1 MLPKTRQFS
10 QNAVDALRNPQ
21 VQKALMGVNDGF
33 DRGRQRAIDEITP
46 RRWEELREHG
56 REIKRHAIENLDY
69 YLDVLTSNVEQ
80 NGGVVHFALDAKEA
94 NEIVLDIAQRN
105 NVRIVT
111 KSKSMV
117 SEELA
122 LNDAL
127 ERESIEVVET
137 DLGEYIIQL
146 SHETPFHIVAPAI
159 HKTKEEVSALF
170 EEKLGTEPET
180 DVDALTGIARG
191 KMREKF
197 MQADMGIS
205 GVNFAVAETG
215 TVSVVSNEGNGR
227 MCTSLPRIHLALMGI
242 EKVIPTLEDLGAL
255 YRLLRRAATGQRTT
269 SYFTLVSGP
278 RRHDDE
284 DGPDQFHLVVIDNGR
299 SRLLADPNLRESLYC
314 IRCGACLN
322 VCPVYRK
329 VGGHSYGWVYPGPI
343 GAVITPVMV
352 GLDQAR
358 DLPFASTLCG
368 ACRDVCPLKIEIPN
382 MLLTLRSQMNASPDR
397 QRRARSIERLV
408 FILWSRIVS
417 TDWALAQ
424 VRNISAFL
432 QKPFVSKGRM
442 RRLPL
447 PVFTKWTKNRDFPAL
462 AKRSFHDLWRDR
474 LKNQD

>member
-1 MLPKTRQFS
+1 
-10 QNAVDALRNPQ
+10 
-21 VQKALMGVNDGF
+21 
-33 DRGRQRAIDEITP
+33 
-46 RRWEELREHG
+46 
-56 REIKRHAIENLDY
+56 
-69 YLDVLTSNVEQ
+69 
-80 NGGVVHFALDAKEA
+80 
-94 NEIVLDIAQRN
+94 
-105 NVRIVT
+105 
-111 KSKSMV
+111 
-117 SEELA
+117 
-122 LNDAL
+122 L

-180 DVDALTGIARG
+180 DVEALTGVARE
-191 KMREKF
+191 KLREKF

-255 YRLLRRAATGQRTT
+255 YRLLPRAATGQRTT

-278 RRHDDE
+278 RRRDDE